1 MSNTALRAL
10 DDDNVV
16 LVDPTVDLGS
26 EDEED
31 ALMIDCS
38 DEEEDED
45 EENGYDP
52 LSLVSVGLDEDED
65 DMEEDE
71 DEISFEEKNNEAS
84 CTFCSESFPN
94 RKLLNN
100 HILSVHQKSCSVAC
114 QYCGRVLSDA
124 DSYKRHL
131 NNVHQVSRPDKDK
144 VRGMIWSQSNFT
156 PVDKTK
162 LLAE

>member
-1 MSNTALRAL
+1 MNSVSNTVLKAP
-10 DDDNVV
+10 DDGNLV

-26 EDEED
+26 EDEDD

-38 DEEEDED
+38 DEEDDED
-45 EENGYDP
+45 DENGYDP

-71 DEISFEEKNNEAS
+71 DDLSFEEKNNEAS
-84 CTFCSESFPN
+84 CTFCSEAFSN

-100 HILSVHQKSCSVAC
+100 HILSVHQKACSVAC

-124 DSYKRHL
+124 ESYKRHL
-131 NNVHQVSRPDKDK
+131 NNVHQVSLSVHLFK
-144 VRGMIWSQSNFT
+144 VVKGRGFT
-156 PVDKTK
+156 NKCYYWVV
-162 LLAE
+162 L

>member
-1 MSNTALRAL
+1 MNSVSNTVPKAP
-10 DDDNVV
+10 DDGNLI

-26 EDEED
+26 GDEED

-38 DEEEDED
+38 DEEDD
-45 EENGYDP
+45 ADDENGYDP

-71 DEISFEEKNNEAS
+71 DDLSFEEKNNEAS
-84 CTFCSESFPN
+84 CTFCSESFSN

-100 HILSVHQKSCSVAC
+100 HILSVHQKACSVAC

-124 DSYKRHL
+124 ESYKRHL
-131 NNVHQVSRPDKDK
+131 NNVHQVSLCL
-144 VRGMIWSQSNFT
+144 M
-156 PVDKTK
+156 KTK
-162 LLAE
+162 IM

>member
-1 MSNTALRAL
+1 MSNTVPKAP
-10 DDDNVV
+10 DDGNLI

-38 DEEEDED
+38 DEEDD
-45 EENGYDP
+45 ADDENGYDP

-71 DEISFEEKNNEAS
+71 DDLSFEEKNNEAS
-84 CTFCSESFPN
+84 CTFCSESFSN

-100 HILSVHQKSCSVAC
+100 HILSVHQKACSVAC

-124 DSYKRHL
+124 ESYKRHL
-131 NNVHQVSRPDKDK
+131 NNVHQVSKKMKYPA
-144 VRGMIWSQSNFT
+144 W
-156 PVDKTK
+156 P
-162 LLAE
+162 

>member
-1 MSNTALRAL
+1 MNSVSNTVPKAP
-10 DDDNVV
+10 DDANLV

-31 ALMIDCS
+31 TLMIDCS

-45 EENGYDP
+45 ENGYDP

-71 DEISFEEKNNEAS
+71 DDLSFEEKNNQSS
-84 CTFCSESFPN
+84 CTFCSESFSN

-100 HILSVHQKSCSVAC
+100 HILSVHQKACSVAC

-124 DSYKRHL
+124 ESYKRHL
-131 NNVHQVSRPDKDK
+131 NNVHQVSLSDKD
-144 VRGMIWSQSNFT
+144 MILNQNNILHT
-156 PVDKTK
+156 RVKICQG
-162 LLAE
+162 LG

>member
-1 MSNTALRAL
+1 MNSVSNTVPKAP
-10 DDDNVV
+10 DDGNLI

-38 DEEEDED
+38 DEEDD
-45 EENGYDP
+45 ADDENGYDP

-71 DEISFEEKNNEAS
+71 DDLSFEEKNNDGS
-84 CTFCSESFPN
+84 CTFCSESFSN

-100 HILSVHQKSCSVAC
+100 HILSVHQKACSVAC

-124 DSYKRHL
+124 ESYKRHL
-131 NNVHQVSRPDKDK
+131 NNVHQVSLCL
-144 VRGMIWSQSNFT
+144 M
-156 PVDKTK
+156 KTK
-162 LLAE
+162 IML

>member
-1 MSNTALRAL
+1 MTSVSNTVPKAP
-10 DDDNVV
+10 DDANLV

-38 DEEEDED
+38 DEEDDED
-45 EENGYDP
+45 DENGYDP

-71 DEISFEEKNNEAS
+71 DDLSFEEKNNDGS
-84 CTFCSESFPN
+84 CTFCSESFSN

-100 HILSVHQKSCSVAC
+100 HILSVHQKACSVAC

-124 DSYKRHL
+124 ESYKRHL
-131 NNVHQVSRPDKDK
+131 NNVHQVSLPDENKIQHMDGWMEK
-144 VRGMIWSQSNFT
+144 YIPNIV
-156 PVDKTK
+156 
-162 LLAE
+162 L